1 MERFAMR
8 QDTSV
13 SRVISLAGSMLVAL
27 SVPAFAQTGRL
38 DTSASAQSAAMQP
51 ATPAPVSGVL
61 RLSSEDAVKLA
72 LEQNL
77 GVQVARMNPQIQDV
91 SVAQARSFWTPNLT
105 TSVQRNSNTSAATSA
120 LAGGA
125 TSVDTGTLG
134 TALGMNQVLPWG
146 GNYVANWQS
155 QRSTTTNLFSSFSP
169 QLGSQL
175 NLNYTQPL
183 LRNFRIDDIRQRVA
197 INKKGR
203 QIADVDLHAALVQT
217 ARLAK
222 NAYWDLVYRIDNL
235 RAAGQ
240 SLELAQQSL
249 KDNTRRVEIGTMAP
263 IDIVDAKAEVARNEE
278 AVIVARAQIEQAQD
292 TLKTI
297 IFDPSTPNFWTIRI
311 DPTETAPF
319 QAQAI
324 DVDAAV
330 RNALDIRTDLR
341 DAKLSIE
348 QSDIQIRYFRN
359 DILPDFNA
367 FVNYIT
373 TGVGGVQLS
382 PVDPFA
388 ISTGVI
394 PTRTIVAQRG
404 FGSVLGDVLQSTYPN
419 WTAGVQ
425 INYPLGLSTSKANL
439 ERAKLQYQQSLT
451 QLKNLQMQ
459 IAAQVRSAARTVEA
473 NQKRVESAR
482 ASRELQE
489 EKLAAEEKKF
499 AAGIRETF
507 FVFQAQR
514 DLATARSAEV
524 QAIADYNKSLVD
536 FQAVQE
542 VNLNG
547 GGGNIVAAGSG
558 TVLTG
563 TQAIVRQ

>member
-1 MERFAMR
+1 MR
-8 QDTSV
+8 QEHSIF
-13 SRVISLAGSMLVAL
+13 RVAVPVVAAILVGV
-27 SVPAFAQTGRL
+27 SVPAFGQTGRL
-38 DTSASAQSAAMQP
+38 DTIPAAQAAPAQSGGG
-51 ATPAPVSGVL
+51 TL
-61 RLSSEDAVKLA
+61 RLSSDDAVKLA

-77 GVQVARMNPQIQDV
+77 GIQIARINPQIQDV
-91 SVAQARSFWTPNLT
+91 AVAQARSFWSPNLT
-105 TSVQRNSNTSAATSA
+105 SSLQRNSNTTAATSA

-125 TSVDTGTLG
+125 TSVDTGTFG
-134 TALGMNQVLPWG
+134 GALGMNQVLPWG
-146 GNYVANWQS
+146 GSYIANWQS
-155 QRSTTTNLFSSFSP
+155 QRSTTTNLFSNFSP

-183 LRNFRIDDIRQRVA
+183 LRNFKIDDIRQRVA
-197 INKKGR
+197 INQKGR
-203 QIADVDLHAALVQT
+203 QIADVDLRSAMVQT

-297 IFDPSTPNFWTIRI
+297 IFDPATPNFWTIRI

-319 QAQAI
+319 QTQAI

-330 RNALDIRTDLR
+330 RNALANRTDLR

-348 QSDIQIRYFRN
+348 QSDIQIKYFRN
-359 DILPDFNA
+359 DVLPDVNA

-373 TGVGGVQLS
+373 TGVGGAQLS

-388 ISTGVI
+388 VSNGLI

-404 FGSVLGDVLQSTYPN
+404 FGSVLGDVLQSAYPN
-419 WTAGVQ
+419 WTAGIQ
-425 INYPLGLSTSKANL
+425 INYPLGTSTPKANL
-439 ERAKLQYQQSLT
+439 ERAKLQYQQSIT
-451 QLKNLQMQ
+451 QVKNLEMQ
-459 IAAQVRSAARTVEA
+459 VAAQVRAAARQVEA

-489 EKLAAEEKKF
+489 EKLSAEEKKF

-547 GGGNIVAAGSG
+547 GGANVVAAGSG

>member
-8 QDTSV
+8 QEPSISRARAKKSSV
-13 SRVISLAGSMLVAL
+13 VAAAIIAL
-27 SVPAFAQTGRL
+27 SVPAFGQTGHL
-38 DTSASAQSAAMQP
+38 DTGTAVQGATAQQAG
-51 ATPAPVSGVL
+51 TI
-61 RLSSEDAVKLA
+61 RLSSDDAVKLA
-72 LEQNL
+72 IEQNL
-77 GVQVARMNPQIQDV
+77 GIQIARVNPQIQDV
-91 SVAQARSFWTPNLT
+91 AVAQARSFWSPNF
-105 TSVQRNSNTSAATSA
+105 TSTLQRNSNTSAATSA

-125 TSVDTGTLG
+125 KSVDTGTVG
-134 TALGMNQVLPWG
+134 GSLGMNQILPWG
-146 GNYVANWQS
+146 GNYTANWQS

-183 LRNFRIDDIRQRVA
+183 LRNFKIDDIRQRVA
-197 INKKGR
+197 INQKGR
-203 QIADVDLHAALVQT
+203 QIADVDLHSSMVQT

-235 RAAGQ
+235 RATRQ

-278 AVIVARAQIEQAQD
+278 AVIVAQAQIEQAQD

-297 IFDPSTPNFWTIRI
+297 IFDPATPNFWGIRI

-319 QAQAI
+319 QTQAI

-330 RNALDIRTDLR
+330 RNALDKRTDLR
-341 DAKLSIE
+341 DAKLSID
-348 QSDIQIRYFRN
+348 QSDIQLRYFKN
-359 DILPDFNA
+359 DVLPDVNA

-388 ISTGVI
+388 ISTGVV
-394 PTRTIVAQRG
+394 PTRSIVAQRS

-419 WTAGVQ
+419 WTAGIQ
-425 INYPLGLSTSKANL
+425 INYPLGTSTSKANL
-439 ERAKLQYQQSLT
+439 ERAKLQYQQSQT
-451 QLKNLQMQ
+451 QVKNLEMQ
-459 IAAQVRSAARTVEA
+459 ITAQVRAAARQVEA

-514 DLATARSAEV
+514 DLATSRSAEV

-547 GGGNIVAAGSG
+547 GGGNVINAGSG

>member
-1 MERFAMR
+1 MR
-8 QDTSV
+8 QEHSIF
-13 SRVISLAGSMLVAL
+13 RVAIPVVAAILVGG
-27 SVPAFAQTGRL
+27 SVPAFGQTGRL
-38 DTSASAQSAAMQP
+38 DTIPAAQAVPAQSGG
-51 ATPAPVSGVL
+51 TL
-61 RLSSEDAVKLA
+61 RLSSDDAVKLA

-77 GVQVARMNPQIQDV
+77 GIQIARINPQIQDV
-91 SVAQARSFWTPNLT
+91 AVAQARSFWSPNLT
-105 TSVQRNSNTSAATSA
+105 SSLQRNSNTTAATSA

-125 TSVDTGTLG
+125 TSVDTGTFG
-134 TALGMNQVLPWG
+134 GALGMNQVLPWG
-146 GNYVANWQS
+146 GSYIANWQS
-155 QRSTTTNLFSSFSP
+155 QRSTTTNLFSNFSP

-183 LRNFRIDDIRQRVA
+183 LRNFKIDDIRQRVA
-197 INKKGR
+197 INQKGR
-203 QIADVDLHAALVQT
+203 QIADVDLRSAMVQT

-297 IFDPSTPNFWTIRI
+297 IFDPATPNFWTIRI

-319 QAQAI
+319 QTQAI

-330 RNALDIRTDLR
+330 RNALANRTDLR

-348 QSDIQIRYFRN
+348 QSDIQIKYFRN
-359 DILPDFNA
+359 DVLPDVNA

-373 TGVGGVQLS
+373 TGVGGAQLS

-388 ISTGVI
+388 VSNGLI

-404 FGSVLGDVLQSTYPN
+404 FGSVLGDVLQSAYPN
-419 WTAGVQ
+419 WTAGIQ
-425 INYPLGLSTSKANL
+425 INYPLGTSTPKANL
-439 ERAKLQYQQSLT
+439 ERAKLQYQQSIT
-451 QLKNLQMQ
+451 QVKNLEMQ
-459 IAAQVRSAARTVEA
+459 VAAQVRAAARQVEA

-489 EKLAAEEKKF
+489 EKLSAEEKKF

-547 GGGNIVAAGSG
+547 GGANVVAAGSG

>member
-8 QDTSV
+8 QEPSIPRARAKTSAV
-13 SRVISLAGSMLVAL
+13 VALAVVAL
-27 SVPAFAQTGRL
+27 SVPAFGQTGQL
-38 DTSASAQSAAMQP
+38 DATAAAQGATAQP
-51 ATPAPVSGVL
+51 AGTV
-61 RLSSEDAVKLA
+61 RLSSDDAVKLA
-72 LEQNL
+72 IEQNL
-77 GVQVARMNPQIQDV
+77 GVQIARVNPQIQDV
-91 SVAQARSFWTPNLT
+91 AVAQARSFWSPNF
-105 TSVQRNSNTSAATSA
+105 TSTLQRNSNTSAATSA

-125 TSVDTGTLG
+125 TSVDTGTVG
-134 TALGMNQVLPWG
+134 GSLGMNQILPWG
-146 GNYVANWQS
+146 GNYTANWQS
-155 QRSTTTNLFSSFSP
+155 QRSTTTNLFSTFSP

-183 LRNFRIDDIRQRVA
+183 LRNFKIDDIRQRVA

-203 QIADVDLHAALVQT
+203 EIADVDLHSAMVQT
-217 ARLAK
+217 ARFAK

-235 RAAGQ
+235 RATRQ

-278 AVIVARAQIEQAQD
+278 AVIVAQAQIEQAQD

-297 IFDPSTPNFWTIRI
+297 IFDPATPNFWGIRI
-311 DPTETAPF
+311 EPSETAPF

-330 RNALDIRTDLR
+330 HNALDKRTDLR
-341 DAKLSIE
+341 DAKLNIE
-348 QSDIQIRYFRN
+348 QSDIQLRYFRN
-359 DILPDFNA
+359 DVLPDVNA

-388 ISTGVI
+388 ISSGVV
-394 PTRTIVAQRG
+394 PARSVVSQRS
-404 FGSVLGDVLQSTYPN
+404 FGSVLGDVVQSTYPN
-419 WTAGVQ
+419 WTAGIQ
-425 INYPLGLSTSKANL
+425 INYPLGTSTSKANL
-439 ERAKLQYQQSLT
+439 ERAKLQYSQSQT
-451 QLKNLQMQ
+451 QLKNLEMQ
-459 IAAQVRSAARTVEA
+459 VAAQVRAAARQVEA

-547 GGGNIVAAGSG
+547 GGANVINAGSG